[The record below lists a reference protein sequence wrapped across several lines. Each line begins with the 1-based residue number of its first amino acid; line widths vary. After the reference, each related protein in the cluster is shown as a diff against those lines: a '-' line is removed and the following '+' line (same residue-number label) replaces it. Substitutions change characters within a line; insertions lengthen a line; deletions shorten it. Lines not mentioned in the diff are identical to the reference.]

1 MRYKKKI
8 YDYENVAGVVT
19 RNNEYDEMFVP
30 M

>member
-1 MRYKKKI
+1 MRYKKI